1 VQKLFE
7 VGRILSKFLH
17 QCRTFE
23 KLKIALP
30 RAENAENKIEEFFP
44 IHRNFGVIYQIHM

>member
-7 VGRILSKFLH
+7 DGRRISKVPH